1 MEYKELGGDAHIV
14 LGVISYYTQQE
25 ALQISDRTKAGL
37 ERTRKSKVVSKPD
50 GFERWALV

>member
-37 ERTRKSKVVSKPD
+37 ERARKSKVVSKPD